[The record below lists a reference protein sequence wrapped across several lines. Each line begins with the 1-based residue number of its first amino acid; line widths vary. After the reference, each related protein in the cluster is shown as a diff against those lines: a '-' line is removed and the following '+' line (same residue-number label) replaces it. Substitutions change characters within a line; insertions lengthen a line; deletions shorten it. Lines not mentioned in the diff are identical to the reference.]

1 MFLNKLLM
9 MAKEN
14 RLNIEQ
20 NDFIV
25 TEPQLHA
32 VEVAKFLCCQR
43 QPITGEEANQL
54 STVWGEKVSE
64 GYRASK
70 IAKNIGTSQRE
81 LKGWIQYLEI
91 KEFIKIKTKKLII
104 AIYIV
109 RFFRALKELAYILN
123 LKIKNESFTYSENI
137 NLSHAPNKIIIIAP
151 ACAGKSTFSKKKE
164 FCGYTLYD
172 ALDKIWDRSTE
183 DYENFRL
190 DFLRKHSGKVCAV
203 DPFYK
208 IKLFDDISVIT
219 VMPPKKI
226 HIRNYKIRRKISPT
240 FSMKKILKYRKR
252 ILKFST
258 ENNLNI
264 FPDFETALVQISEQ
278 EKMQS

>member
-1 MFLNKLLM
+1 MTIKGNHPDK
-9 MAKEN
+9 
-14 RLNIEQ
+14 
-20 NDFIV
+20 DFIV
-25 TEPQLHA
+25 TEHQLHA
-32 VEVAKFLCCQR
+32 IEVAKFLACQR
-43 QPITGEEANQL
+43 RPLPKEEASL
-54 STVWGEKVSE
+54 LLTVWEEKVSE
-64 GYRASK
+64 GYRACE
-70 IAKNIGTSQRE
+70 IANNLGISRDE
-81 LKGWIQYLEI
+81 LKKWTQYLEI
-91 KEFIKIKTKKLII
+91 KESIKTSTKKLII
-104 AIYIV
+104 TVYIV
-109 RFFRALKELAYILN
+109 RAFRALMELVYIFN
-123 LKIKNESFTYSENI
+123 LQMKNESFAYTDNKKLLQVS
-137 NLSHAPNKIIIIAP
+137 NKIIIIAP

-226 HIRNYKIRRKISPT
+226 HIRNYKIRRKITPT